1 MRAFVVAALL
11 AVLAI
16 GASRAAVEGVDITGA
31 KFSVNPLT
39 DCGTAD
45 MENIERHVSECNSST
60 LAVQCQESCFEWRY
74 RHDVCTRL
82 RVSNTSISLNQACT
96 NFFNAE
102 KTRCSSLVDS
112 YVWTT
117 DLNCEYGCPLNYNYV
132 AGNNASNNSNSFN
145 CSATA
150 SQVSPSWAPC
160 QTYLANSNWNEY
172 CTTTCIEAH
181 YRHALCRVY
190 SLFETNQAFCV
201 NEIQAHITQCA
212 NFAAVSSLNANNYSC
227 TRQYNPNVSLV
238 GCGSGTP
245 TPTPT
250 PTPTVGPTPWPINSA
265 AALSTSTTATAVVA
279 GAAAAVAALA
289 ATL

>member
-1 MRAFVVAALL
+1 
-11 AVLAI
+11 
-16 GASRAAVEGVDITGA
+16 
-31 KFSVNPLT
+31 
-39 DCGTAD
+39 

-190 SLFETNQAFCV
+190 SLFETGFNTGQ
-201 NEIQAHITQCA
+201 
-212 NFAAVSSLNANNYSC
+212 
-227 TRQYNPNVSLV
+227 
-238 GCGSGTP
+238 
-245 TPTPT
+245 
-250 PTPTVGPTPWPINSA
+250 
-265 AALSTSTTATAVVA
+265 
-279 GAAAAVAALA
+279 GAAAPSSKRPRLDAAAASASVDPARHLDAARLWLRWICHRHLAPADDASTEGHPEQPAGGTARHGALHPYVGACATHLQNQSDLLFQSLAVSISQALSRA
-289 ATL
+289 SS